1 MPWKLATV
9 QLDLATRPNPLL
21 RAEVSEPLAHQRARR
36 QGLAW

>member
-21 RAEVSEPLAHQRARR
+21 RAEVSKLLAY
-36 QGLAW
+36 